1 MIWYWILLLSAVSLG
16 AFLHVVGV
24 VNFNTT
30 LPWSAWVILGLVLFN
45 GGFMAY
51 DGGRAL
57 IVGDYITP
65 QKGEMAGQLGPWAS
79 LVESVG
85 IEPRSSL
92 MKVVF
97 FAYGLVYIIAAVAFV
112 LGQSG
117 AYWAILTIAVLG
129 LWYLPFGT
137 LINIIVILLLW
148 LTPLRP

>member
-1 MIWYWILLLSAVSLG
+1 MLWYWLLFLSLVALG
-16 AFLHVVGV
+16 GLLHVVGIV
-24 VNFNTT
+24 RFDST
-30 LPWSAWVILGLVLFN
+30 LPWSAWVVLGLVLLN

-65 QKGEMAGQLGPWAS
+65 QRGEMAGQLGPWSS
-79 LVESVG
+79 LVRTMG
-85 IEPRSSL
+85 LEPRSTL
-92 MKVVF
+92 MKTIF
-97 FAYGLVYIIAAVAFV
+97 LIYGLAYVSATVAFV

-117 AYWAILTIAVLG
+117 AFWAILVIAILG

-148 LTPLRP
+148 LTPLRA